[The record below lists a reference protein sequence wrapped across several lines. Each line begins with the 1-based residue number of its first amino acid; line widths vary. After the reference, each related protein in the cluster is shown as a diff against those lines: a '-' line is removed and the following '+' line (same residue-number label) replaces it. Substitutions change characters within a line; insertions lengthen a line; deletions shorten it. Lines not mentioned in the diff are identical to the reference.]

1 MLLIIKSPIEYF
13 GHIPAILTN
22 CSAMDDTERSPSPV
36 VVLSPVSTETSW
48 TGPIRFFVGCWHILS
63 WVWSL
68 ATYVLEIGAIVWV
81 LIFYANEQLYTLFG
95 LTLGYF
101 TLPGLV
107 LAVMSLIW
115 YYDLDRFYMDQRRMQ
130 PHHPAVKNYH
140 KNFILSNVVIH
151 TLLLGVVYRYVTCT
165 SSYVCVHLMVT

>member
-1 MLLIIKSPIEYF
+1 
-13 GHIPAILTN
+13 
-22 CSAMDDTERSPSPV
+22 MDDTERSPSPV

-48 TGPIRFFVGCWHILS
+48 TGPIKFFVGCWHILS

-68 ATYVLEIGAIVWV
+68 VAYMLEIGAIVWV

-95 LTLGYF
+95 LTLGYL

-115 YYDLDRFYMDQRRMQ
+115 YFDLDRFYMNQRRTQ
-130 PHHPAVKNYH
+130 PQHPAVKNYH

-151 TLLLGVVYRYVTCT
+151 TLLLGVVYRYVVCTC
-165 SSYVCVHLMVT
+165 SYVCVHHMVT

>member
-1 MLLIIKSPIEYF
+1 MV
-13 GHIPAILTN
+13 A
-22 CSAMDDTERSPSPV
+22 
-36 VVLSPVSTETSW
+36 
-48 TGPIRFFVGCWHILS
+48 
-63 WVWSL
+63 
-68 ATYVLEIGAIVWV
+68 YVLEIGAIVWV

-115 YYDLDRFYMDQRRMQ
+115 YFDLDRFYAEQKRTQ
-130 PHHPAVKNYH
+130 PQHPAVKNYH

-151 TLLLGVVYRYVTCT
+151 TLLLGVVYRYVVCTC
-165 SSYVCVHLMVT
+165 SYVCVHHMVT